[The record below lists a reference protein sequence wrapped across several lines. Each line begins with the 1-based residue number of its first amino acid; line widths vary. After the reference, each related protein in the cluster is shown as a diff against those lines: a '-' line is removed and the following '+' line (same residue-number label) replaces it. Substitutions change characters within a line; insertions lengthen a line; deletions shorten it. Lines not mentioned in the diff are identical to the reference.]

1 MGKLTALSARA
12 KQIHESEG
20 WASLVRRGFAFV
32 SRQLCEYRTYYL
44 SEYDLANIRNLNAAD
59 FMPKIDDF
67 TLKVVTTNQE
77 ADELE
82 GAGLEFRSYCQ
93 NFNARKALEKGA
105 IVFCIFI
112 AQELA
117 AMGWVALTQQAMDSL
132 NERPIKIDFSN
143 KDAFTGGIW
152 TNPKYRRVGLSLY
165 SNFKRLE
172 FQFDRGIMID
182 LGSIAKGNIVSQK
195 AHALFSPRVYVE
207 GRYLKILW
215 LKSWRERPLPPS

>member
-1 MGKLTALSARA
+1 MGKLAALPARA

-20 WASLVRRGFAFV
+20 WVSLVRRGFAFV
-32 SRQLCEYRTYYL
+32 SCQLYEYRTYYL

-67 TLKVVTTNQE
+67 TLRVVTTNQE

-143 KDAFTGGIW
+143 KDAFTGAIW
-152 TNPKYRRVGLSLY
+152 TNPKYRRMGLRTY
-165 SNFKRLE
+165 RTFKLR
-172 FQFDRGIMID
+172 QFLLDKGIAMTRGP
-182 LGSIAKGNIVSQK
+182 IAKENI
-195 AHALFSPRVYVE
+195 AALKGLAKIDSRIYAE
-207 GRYLKILW
+207 ARHLKILW
-215 LKSWRERPLPPS
+215 WSIWKERPLS